1 MIIKELNNKI
11 KKFKSNGWAPLVVEE
26 VVAVVVVVD
35 VSDVVVD
42 WDDDSLEDVAVV
54 VVDVSDEIVYWE
66 DDSLEEV
73 GLEDVDVSVAIL
85 HPTWKAPGHLPSSW

>member
-11 KKFKSNGWAPLVVEE
+11 KKFKSIGWAPLVVEE
-26 VVAVVVVVD
+26 VVAVVVVD
-35 VSDVVVD
+35 VSDVV
-42 WDDDSLEDVAVV
+42 A
-54 VVDVSDEIVYWE
+54 DVSDEIVDWE

>member
-1 MIIKELNNKI
+1 MLKNMKT
-11 KKFKSNGWAPLVVEE
+11 KFRSIGWAPLVVEE
-26 VVAVVVVVD
+26 VVAVVVVD

-42 WDDDSLEDVAVV
+42 WEDDSLEDVAVV